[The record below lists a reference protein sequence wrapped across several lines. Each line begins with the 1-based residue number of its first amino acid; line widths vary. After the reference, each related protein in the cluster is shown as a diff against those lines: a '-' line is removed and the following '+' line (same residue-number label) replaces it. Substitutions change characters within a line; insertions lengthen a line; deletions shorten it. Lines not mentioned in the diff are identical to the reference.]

1 MKKQFSS
8 TIVGA
13 TFLIS
18 LTGLISKGVGFLREI
33 LYANYFGLQTEFD
46 IYLVSAALPMIIT
59 TMLLYLGQNYFIPAF
74 NRIDVSKKT
83 ERKNYFV
90 KFFWFFFLFGILLSA
105 ILTLASYSLIKIFLN
120 GFNEEKIELA
130 VLIFRLFIF
139 SLPLASMVSIISAYQ
154 QANFQYKY
162 PAYSQLLVN
171 ITLVLLLFLFNKNL
185 GIVVIPIGLLVGTFL
200 QLLYLFLKIDVSF
213 IELFKPMEINFRK
226 FSIPVSFI
234 TIICIELIGQLY
246 TISDRY
252 FITQID
258 SGGVAAL
265 NYSMN
270 LILLPIS
277 IFSIAISTAIFPK
290 LSENFAANTSD
301 RLKKNFNLSI
311 VFNLMI
317 FIPITFIL
325 FFYGE
330 EIIKILFERGN
341 FNQANSKM
349 TYDLTRILA
358 LSLIFYSS
366 YSVANKLIYS
376 INQVKK
382 LLWLTLM
389 GLSLKVILNFILVY
403 YLKQNGLALSTV
415 ISYLFFFIGALYI
428 IQRTV
433 NIESKSIFI
442 KELILLIMNSVIA
455 FCVMKIVLMHLLSS
469 SILYSLFEVT
479 FFVTIFYFNIIYI
492 RHPAVQILK
501 SLTQDF
507 FVKKS

>member
-1 MKKQFSS
+1 MKKPFSS

-13 TFLIS
+13 TFLIT

-46 IYLVSAALPMIIT
+46 IYLVSAALPMIISA
-59 TMLLYLGQNYFIPAF
+59 MLLYLGQNYFIPAF
-74 NRIDVSKKT
+74 NRIEVSNQN
-83 ERKNYFV
+83 ERKTYFIRS
-90 KFFWFFFLFGILLSA
+90 FWFFFLFGVLLAA
-105 ILTLASYSLIKIFLN
+105 ILTILSFPLIKLFLN
-120 GFNEEKIELA
+120 GFNNERIELA
-130 VLIFRLFIF
+130 VLIFRLFIL
-139 SLPLASMVSIISAYQ
+139 SLPLAAMVSIISAYQ

-162 PAYSQLLVN
+162 PAFSQLLVN
-171 ITLVLLLFLFNKNL
+171 ITLVILLFLFNKNL
-185 GIVVIPIGLLVGTFL
+185 GIVIIPIALLVGTFI
-200 QLLYLFLKIDVSF
+200 QLLYLFLKIDLSF
-213 IELFKPMEINFRK
+213 IELFNPKEINFRK
-226 FSIPVSFI
+226 FSIPVSI
-234 TIICIELIGQLY
+234 LTIISIELIGQLY

-290 LSENFAANTSD
+290 LSENFATNTSD

-330 EIIKILFERGN
+330 QIIKILFERGN
-341 FNQANSKM
+341 FNQANSQM

-433 NIESKSIFI
+433 NIESKSVFI

-455 FCVMKIVLMHLLSS
+455 FCIMKIVLMHLLSS
-469 SILYSLFEVT
+469 SILYLLFEVT

-492 RHPAVQILK
+492 RHPAIQILK